1 MSEYRNYVYDPVDGE
16 EIPENNTYVEA
27 IIAGQ
32 PATLLSVIVSEPLVT
47 AGTIYYIGTQAG
59 PEQLLPPDSVVL
71 HSYAGWPMPTD
82 TMPEAALAEMPMREL
97 PLPTV

>member
-1 MSEYRNYVYDPVDGE
+1 MSEYRNYVYRPADGE
-16 EIPENNTYVEA
+16 LVPDPNATYIAGA

-32 PATLLSVIVSEPLVT
+32 PADVLSVIVSEPLVT

-71 HSYAGWPMPTD
+71 HSYAGWPVPTD
-82 TMPEAALAEMPMREL
+82 TMPEAPVGEML
-97 PLPTV
+97 P